1 MVKFRKIAFLTMAAV
16 LLSTCATGISNL
28 SESRVGG
35 QYTVYAAETQA
46 DAGESVAT
54 LTDATA
60 TVKNKKGWYTKNG
73 KTYYYDENGKAL
85 KSKFLTY
92 KGGKYYFNR
101 YGRMVRGINKIQ
113 NNYYYFRTNGKALVN
128 TWKKIKGKK
137 YYFGSDGKAY
147 KGAHKVKNSK
157 YYYNFSSNGYL
168 AEGVRKINGVIY
180 RFGSNG
186 KPYTGWYT
194 TKLGNRQY
202 YSASGVAYKGP
213 KKVNGKLYLFD
224 KNGALVKGRGW
235 KYYNGKRY
243 FVSVKGT
250 LLTGYRYV
258 DGAYYYFSKSG
269 AMYRS
274 KWAYANGYKFYF
286 NRGGKRLTDVDKIL
300 GKQDSYEIKVNKT
313 TNVATVYAK
322 DGNKG
327 YIIPVKAFVCSGGDT
342 TPLGTF
348 YTPAKGRWWTLMG
361 PCYGQWDTLIT
372 GDILFHSVYYG
383 EEDPTTLSVSAYNML
398 GTTCSHGCI
407 RLKAG
412 DAKWIYDNCDLG
424 TKVTIFE
431 SNKSGPFPKPTS
443 VQLDYSHTWDPTD
456 PTMAYKCRE
465 NGCHKGIAW

>member
-92 KGGKYYFNR
+92 KGDKYYFNR
-101 YGRMVRGINKIQ
+101 YGRMVRGLNKIQ

-168 AEGVRKINGVIY
+168 AEGVRKINGVTY

-186 KPYTGWYT
+186 KPYTG
-194 TKLGNRQY
+194 LQR
-202 YSASGVAYKGP
+202 
-213 KKVNGKLYLFD
+213 F
-224 KNGALVKGRGW
+224 R
-235 KYYNGKRY
+235 
-243 FVSVKGT
+243 
-250 LLTGYRYV
+250 
-258 DGAYYYFSKSG
+258 
-269 AMYRS
+269 
-274 KWAYANGYKFYF
+274 
-286 NRGGKRLTDVDKIL
+286 
-300 GKQDSYEIKVNKT
+300 
-313 TNVATVYAK
+313 
-322 DGNKG
+322 
-327 YIIPVKAFVCSGGDT
+327 C
-342 TPLGTF
+342 
-348 YTPAKGRWWTLMG
+348 
-361 PCYGQWDTLIT
+361 
-372 GDILFHSVYYG
+372 
-383 EEDPTTLSVSAYNML
+383 
-398 GTTCSHGCI
+398 CI
-407 RLKAG
+407 QR
-412 DAKWIYDNCDLG
+412 
-424 TKVTIFE
+424 T
-431 SNKSGPFPKPTS
+431 
-443 VQLDYSHTWDPTD
+443 
-456 PTMAYKCRE
+456 
-465 NGCHKGIAW
+465 

>member
-46 DAGESVAT
+46 NAGESVAT

-60 TVKNKKGWYTKNG
+60 SVKNKKGWYTKNG

-92 KGGKYYFNR
+92 KGDKYYFNR
-101 YGRMVRGINKIQ
+101 YGRMVRGLNKIQ

-147 KGAHKVKNSK
+147 KGAHKVKNSR

-168 AEGVRKINGVIY
+168 AEGVRKINGVTY

-286 NRGGKRLTDVDKIL
+286 NRGGKRL
-300 GKQDSYEIKVNKT
+300 
-313 TNVATVYAK
+313 
-322 DGNKG
+322 
-327 YIIPVKAFVCSGGDT
+327 
-342 TPLGTF
+342 
-348 YTPAKGRWWTLMG
+348 
-361 PCYGQWDTLIT
+361 
-372 GDILFHSVYYG
+372 FHSVYYG